1 MIQQTIVSEMK
12 KRIDAEIA
20 RGGMSQM
27 DKETAKKIVCDFI
40 DSVDEVQDFSITNDV
55 EETNLSTLD
64 EERIVRKSTGL
75 TNIYITTFKEP
86 K

>member
-1 MIQQTIVSEMK
+1 
-12 KRIDAEIA
+12 
-20 RGGMSQM
+20 M
-27 DKETAKKIVCDFI
+27 DKETVKKIICDFI

>member
-1 MIQQTIVSEMK
+1 
-12 KRIDAEIA
+12 
-20 RGGMSQM
+20 M

-40 DSVDEVQDFSITNDV
+40 DSVDEIQDFSITNDV

>member
-1 MIQQTIVSEMK
+1 
-12 KRIDAEIA
+12 
-20 RGGMSQM
+20 M

-40 DSVDEVQDFSITNDV
+40 DSVDEVQDFSISDDV